1 MIRDLTG
8 RLLSERYH
16 LLDIVGGGGM
26 ATVYRAVDAQTKHEV
41 AVKVLDPRF
50 DPGKDPLYRERFL
63 REARLSTR
71 LSHGNIVEVF
81 DTGESEGVHFIAME
95 LLQGRTLAAVLETE
109 RLLGW
114 ERAVNFVRQMG
125 AGLAFAHELGL
136 VHRDLKPA
144 NCFVLGAGT
153 NEWVKL
159 LDFGL
164 AKPVANTAGD
174 NEVTATTMVMGS
186 PTYMAPEQARGEAA
200 IQADIYAVGVM
211 LFRMLA
217 GQPPFSGRTAID
229 VIVQHIQAPLP
240 WLREVTPQANVPIE
254 LELVMRRCLEKDP
267 RARYASVQALLFALD
282 EAEAQAHGHPAP
294 RRATPRLATQTIPA
308 IRSAT
313 PPPPP
318 PPSIASVLP
327 PPPPLL
333 EGAPLLPRTPT
344 AIFAAV
350 REPRPGR
357 WGLVGG
363 LLVAS
368 TLGGALVWRTSMP
381 EPSAELVGAAPETAG
396 APSAPAREATATA
409 EAAPR
414 PGLVTFRIN
423 SIPTGATVRVGSKVM
438 GLTPTTFELPSD
450 DSGEA
455 TVELTLEAKG
465 YQTITFIATSPG
477 PRFDLVQRLQK
488 GSGRV
493 QLARQAGSRSRD
505 DESSFVPQPL
515 ALPTEPTPTAAASQA
530 ATTSQAAP
538 TSQAPTASAPLV
550 AAATITPSPQPIV
563 APPPPLAEAPRPTAS
578 VVPGK
583 VYTPEELSARPR
595 LLSAG
600 QAPRYSGAARLVKSE
615 GTAVARCVVTPK
627 GRLEDCR
634 MVKSVPM
641 MDEEILESLETRVY
655 QPGLLGAE
663 AVPSEVKIVLRVE
676 AR

>member
-26 ATVYRAVDAQTKHEV
+26 ATVYRAVDVQTNHEV

-109 RLLGW
+109 RILTW
-114 ERAVNFVRQMG
+114 ERAVAFVRQMG

-144 NCFVLGAGT
+144 NCFVLGTGAS
-153 NEWVKL
+153 EWVKL

-267 RARYASVQALLFALD
+267 RARYASVQSLLFALD

-294 RRATPRLATQTIPA
+294 RHSTPRLATQTIPA

-327 PPPPLL
+327 PLPPPPLL
-333 EGAPLLPRTPT
+333 EAAPPAPRTPT

-363 LLVAS
+363 LLVAGAV
-368 TLGGALVWRTSMP
+368 GGAIVWRTSTP
-381 EPSAELVGAAPETAG
+381 EPSDELVEAAPATAG
-396 APSAPAREATATA
+396 APSAQARAATAAA
-409 EAAPR
+409 EASPR

-505 DESSFVPQPL
+505 DESAFVPQPL
-515 ALPTEPTPTAAASQA
+515 ALPTEPTPMAAASQA
-530 ATTSQAAP
+530 PAP
-538 TSQAPTASAPLV
+538 SAPVV
-550 AAATITPSPQPIV
+550 AAATITPSPEPMV
-563 APPPPLAEAPRPTAS
+563 APPPPLAEDPRPTAP

-583 VYTPEELSARPR
+583 VYAPEELSVRPR

-655 QPGLLGAE
+655 QPGMLGAE